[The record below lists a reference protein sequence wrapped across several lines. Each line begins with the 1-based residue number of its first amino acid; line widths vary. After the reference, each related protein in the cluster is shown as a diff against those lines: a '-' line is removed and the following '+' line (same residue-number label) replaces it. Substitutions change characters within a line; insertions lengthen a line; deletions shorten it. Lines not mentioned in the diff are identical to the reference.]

1 MVNAVLFFVAV
12 LLALM
17 LVPVVFMAVVVT
29 LGFEDDVHE
38 WVLRKLIKPRCKTCR
53 FHSEYG
59 CSHPCENLCKLGC
72 LWMKKEE

>member
-1 MVNAVLFFVAV
+1 MVNAVLFFVTV
-12 LLALM
+12 LLAVM
-17 LVPVVFMAVVVT
+17 LVAVVVKF
-29 LGFEDDVHE
+29 GSEDDVHE

-59 CSHPCENLCKLGC
+59 CSHPFEKLFKLGC